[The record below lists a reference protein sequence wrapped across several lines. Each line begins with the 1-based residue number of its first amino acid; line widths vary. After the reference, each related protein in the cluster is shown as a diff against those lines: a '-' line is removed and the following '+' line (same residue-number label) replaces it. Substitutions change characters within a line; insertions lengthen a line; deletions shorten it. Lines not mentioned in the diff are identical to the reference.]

1 MDASEAGAVKEIL
14 LDIQSNDNNVRKDA
28 ESKLSAVKANST
40 DKYVA
45 YMIEAC
51 KDSDLQAGARIMACV
66 LLRGNMCPS
75 DLSEKPIWEKIS
87 QETQEWSK
95 EQILHLF
102 EQEQDKTILNK
113 IGELAAEVAVCIN
126 DSNRKDIW
134 PDLFKLSKNMI
145 AKGNEGQIVAA
156 LNVYT
161 ETFRSMCN
169 EIVENDSDLYDM
181 FRATL
186 EHENLD
192 IGLCSL
198 QAISQLLGVVQPK
211 YATKFLGL
219 LESMVK
225 IPVRALEADEE
236 TILEDAMIEFNTM
249 AEAEPKFFKDNFG
262 DLFNVFKSIITKTDL
277 DNDNIRHQPVEFL
290 TTVAERQ
297 PSLLTDNEQYLKDM
311 LDAVFKL
318 MIEIDPEIDDQWG
331 DPRDPAQIKEEVDAD
346 TVVFGKEVIDRLCS
360 SIGEG
365 KRFHWVIFRYHA
377 PTYLSTC

>member
-1 MDASEAGAVKEIL
+1 MDPTEAGAVKEIL
-14 LDIQSNDNNVRKDA
+14 LDLQSNDNNVRKEA
-28 ESKLSAVKANST
+28 ERKLSSVKGNSA

-51 KDSDLQAGARIMACV
+51 KDTDLQAGTRIMACV
-66 LLRGNMCPS
+66 LLRGNMCPT
-75 DLSEKPIWEKIS
+75 DLTEKPIWDKIS

-102 EQEQDKTILNK
+102 EKEGEKTILNK

-126 DSNRKDIW
+126 DNNRKDIW
-134 PDLFKLSKNMI
+134 PDLFKLCKQMI
-145 AKGNEGQIVAA
+145 ANGSESQIESA

-181 FRATL
+181 FKVTL
-186 EHENLD
+186 EHQNLD
-192 IGLCSL
+192 ICLCSL

-225 IPVRALEADEE
+225 IPMRALEENEE
-236 TILEDAMIEFNTM
+236 VILEDAMIEFNTM

-262 DLFNVFKSIITKTDL
+262 DLFNVFKSIITKSDL
-277 DNDNIRHQPVEFL
+277 DNDKIRHQPVEFL

-297 PSLLTDNEQYLKDM
+297 PSLLVENEHYLKDM

-331 DPRDPAQIKEEVDAD
+331 DPRDPAQIKEEVDED

-365 KRFHWVIFRYHA
+365 KLYYF
-377 PTYLSTC
+377 